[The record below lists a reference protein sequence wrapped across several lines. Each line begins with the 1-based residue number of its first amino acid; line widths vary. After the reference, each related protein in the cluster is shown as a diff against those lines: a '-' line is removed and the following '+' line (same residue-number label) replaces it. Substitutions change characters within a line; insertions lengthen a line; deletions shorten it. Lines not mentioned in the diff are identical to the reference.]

1 MSTKTEL
8 LARIDDLSAQLG
20 RELPRSG
27 TIAELES
34 IVAGA
39 ESELD
44 ILNEQSGDAGGV
56 EITVNTVSGTDDELA
71 QSIATAIVSQS
82 AQSQELELAP
92 ATRRVKLRDTL
103 DIYHYM
109 NGRRVR
115 EIVAAGREIVVDS
128 PEVADLIAADHV
140 YAL

>member
-44 ILNEQSGDAGGV
+44 ILNEQSGDAGG
-56 EITVNTVSGTDDELA
+56 IDNELA
-71 QSIATAIVSQS
+71 QSIASAIVSQS
-82 AQSQELELAP
+82 QEQELAP
-92 ATRRVKLRDTL
+92 ATRRVKLRNTL
-103 DIYHYM
+103 DVYHYV

>member
-44 ILNEQSGDAGGV
+44 ILNEQSGDASDADTNESTSDETDDNGV
-56 EITVNTVSGTDDELA
+56 EQ
-71 QSIATAIVSQS
+71 QSIASTTSQP
-82 AQSQELELAP
+82 ELSP
-92 ATRRVKLRDTL
+92 ATRRVKLRNTL
-103 DIYHYM
+103 DVYHYV

>member
-44 ILNEQSGDAGGV
+44 ILNEQSGDAGGI
-56 EITVNTVSGTDDELA
+56 EITVNTAPGPIMNSLN
-71 QSIATAIVSQS
+71 QSRRYRFTVTRAGARTGY
-82 AQSQELELAP
+82 AP
-92 ATRRVKLRDTL
+92 RQ
-103 DIYHYM
+103 
-109 NGRRVR
+109 
-115 EIVAAGREIVVDS
+115 VA
-128 PEVADLIAADHV
+128 
-140 YAL
+140 

>member
-27 TIAELES
+27 TIAELET

-44 ILNEQSGDAGGV
+44 ILNEQSSDASDADTNESALDETDDDGV
-56 EITVNTVSGTDDELA
+56 EQ
-71 QSIATAIVSQS
+71 QSIASTTPQS
-82 AQSQELELAP
+82 ELSP
-92 ATRRVKLRDTL
+92 ATCRVKLRNTL
-103 DIYHYM
+103 DISHYV
-109 NGRRVR
+109 NARRVR